1 MDQTS
6 VTGLLQ
12 ALVQIPSVNPH
23 GSPGVERPG
32 EQACAEYVAAFL
44 RKCGAETELRE
55 VTPGRPNVLGRFP
68 SHSPGK
74 PRLILAPHLDT
85 VSVSG
90 MVIDPF
96 GGEIR
101 EGKVWGRGATDT
113 KGSMAA
119 MLWSLYELRDR
130 IPALGWEIWFAG
142 LMGEEAGQEG
152 ARALVK
158 QERADFALIGE
169 PTSRDIVYTHK
180 GAYWL
185 NLLTRGRAVHAS
197 APERGENAIYKM
209 ADVLQC
215 IRDRIA
221 PRLAALSHPVL
232 GSPTISAGTIRGGS
246 KTNIVPDSC
255 SVEVDTRTIP
265 GQDPGEIAAAL
276 RETCPDLEIS
286 VWESAPLNTDPA
298 HPLIELLL
306 KRGSKLAGA
315 PWFCDAAVFAQA
327 GIPAVAAGPGSIAQA
342 HTNDEWIA
350 IDELEK
356 GVEFYRGFL
365 EGL

>member
-1 MDQTS
+1 MEHTS
-6 VTGLLQ
+6 VIGLLQ

-23 GSPGVERPG
+23 GSPGVDRPG
-32 EQACAEYVAAFL
+32 EQACAEFVAGFL
-44 RKCGAETELRE
+44 QRCGAETQLRE
-55 VTPGRPNVLGRFP
+55 VAPGRPNVIGRFP
-68 SHSPGK
+68 SKTPGK
-74 PRLILAPHLDT
+74 KRLILAPHLDT

-96 GGEIR
+96 AAEIR
-101 EGKVWGRGATDT
+101 DGKIWGRGATDT

-119 MLWSLYELRDR
+119 MLWSLYELRDQ
-130 IPALGWEIWFAG
+130 IPDLGYEVWFAG

-152 ARALVK
+152 ARAFVK

-169 PTSRDIVYTHK
+169 PTGCNIVYTHK

-185 NLLTRGRAVHAS
+185 HLRTKGRAVHAS
-197 APERGENAIYKM
+197 APSLGENAIYKM
-209 ADVLQC
+209 ADLLVC

-221 PRLAALSHPVL
+221 PRLAAQSHPVL

-246 KTNIVPDSC
+246 KTNIVPDRC
-255 SVEVDTRTIP
+255 EVEVDTRTIP
-265 GQDPGEIAAAL
+265 GQDPSEIATAL
-276 RETCPDLEIS
+276 RETCPDLEMS

-298 HPLIELLL
+298 HPLINLLL
-306 KRGSKLAGA
+306 HGGGKLAGA
-315 PWFCDAAVFAQA
+315 PWFCDAAVFAEA

-342 HTNDEWIA
+342 HTSDEWIA

-356 GVEFYRGFL
+356 GVEFYRRFL
-365 EGL
+365 ERL